1 MEEEVL
7 NSIKESDALVPQDK
21 VVNRLVELSEK
32 HANSKEKI
40 FDILYNMVDEER
52 QATFAALDKKA
63 ARYQEI
69 INNLSDDEFSFQFIY
84 STSQKSKASLAVK
97 SMYYDELADL
107 YAFEMQRIIS
117 SVNESIEKCKEG
129 REEFRTELKGLS
141 PADRKGLHEAT
152 VMKYLGLG
160 SLHDHC
166 SDIEAED
173 DFQKAICY
181 NFMNNMLTEIEEESK
196 EAEQAPEM

>member
-1 MEEEVL
+1 MEV
-7 NSIKESDALVPQDK
+7 QDK
-21 VVNRLVELSEK
+21 IVNRLVELSEK

-63 ARYQEI
+63 AEYQEI
-69 INNLSDDEFSFQFIY
+69 IRNLSSDDVSFRYIY
-84 STSQKSKASLAVK
+84 TTSQKIKASSAVR

-107 YAFEMQRIIS
+107 YAFEMLRI
-117 SVNESIEKCKEG
+117 VNSANENIEKCKEG
-129 REEFRTELKGLS
+129 REEFRAELKELS
-141 PADRKGLHEAT
+141 PADRKGLHETT

-166 SDIEAED
+166 SDLEAED
-173 DFQKAICY
+173 AFQKAICY

-196 EAEQAPEM
+196 ETEQSPEM

>member
-1 MEEEVL
+1 MKEEVL

-52 QATFAALDKKA
+52 QATFVALDKKA
-63 ARYQEI
+63 AEYQEI
-69 INNLSDDEFSFQFIY
+69 IRNLSSDDVSFRYIY
-84 STSQKSKASLAVK
+84 STSQKIKASSAVR
-97 SMYYDELADL
+97 SMYYDELSEL

-117 SVNESIEKCKEG
+117 SVNESIENCEKG
-129 REEFRTELKGLS
+129 REEFRAELKELS
-141 PADRKGLHEAT
+141 PADRKGLHEASI
-152 VMKYLGLG
+152 MKYLGLG
-160 SLHDHC
+160 SVHDHC

-173 DFQKAICY
+173 AFQKAICY
-181 NFMNNMLTEIEEESK
+181 NFMNNMLAEIEEESK
-196 EAEQAPEM
+196 ETEQAPEM